1 VNVGASTPVRTTA
14 FLSTATDG
22 TAAKHAAE
30 LEIKMKFNKTR
41 PYRHG
46 DMKIEEKRFE
56 AVRDYLEDVNPEAM
70 LFDGFEDAL
79 VGTCDRFNQPTLAA
93 YDKCIEI
100 LAKDMTTVDDDD
112 DPYTMAVEYFDFN
125 VIGAYI
131 GDSTPVFIRLHEG
144 D

>member
-1 VNVGASTPVRTTA
+1 
-14 FLSTATDG
+14 
-22 TAAKHAAE
+22 
-30 LEIKMKFNKTR
+30 
-41 PYRHG
+41 
-46 DMKIEEKRFE
+46 MKIEEKRFE

-79 VGTCDRFNQPTLAA
+79 VGTCDRINQPTLAA
-93 YDKCIEI
+93 YDYDKCIEI

-131 GDSTPVFIRLHEG
+131 GESTPVCIRLHAVEETEE
-144 D
+144 